1 MSATSAIPRSSGCW
15 RPDATVTLDFALS
28 RLTGV
33 VDKLLIYPER
43 MKANLESLGGLVF
56 SQRVLLALTQAGISR
71 EAAYTLVQRN
81 AMQVWHEGGS
91 FLDRLA
97 ADPEVTIPRETLAHA
112 FSYDFYTKH
121 VDDIFARV
129 FAEA

>member
-1 MSATSAIPRSSGCW
+1 
-15 RPDATVTLDFALS
+15 
-28 RLTGV
+28 
-33 VDKLLIYPER
+33 
-43 MKANLESLGGLVF
+43 VF

-71 EAAYTLVQRN
+71 EEAYTLVQRN
-81 AMQVWHEGGS
+81 AMKVWHEGGS

-97 ADPEVTIPRETLAHA
+97 EDPEVTIPRETLAHA

-129 FAEA
+129 FAAA